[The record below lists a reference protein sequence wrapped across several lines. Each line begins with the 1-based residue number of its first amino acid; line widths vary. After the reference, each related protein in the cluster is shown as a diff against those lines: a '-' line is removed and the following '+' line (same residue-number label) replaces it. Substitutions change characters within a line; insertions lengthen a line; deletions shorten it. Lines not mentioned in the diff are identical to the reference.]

1 MFLKLWAV
9 VVTALI
15 LYFVL
20 PILVFTFIKS
30 KKTKRIIANSLFIIY
45 VGILLIGVWAKVMI
59 TSQGVKIIFD
69 FTYTAQKTINC
80 GFARLRTL
88 DILINLVML
97 IPIGLILS
105 INTNK
110 SFIKTMALGAVVGV
124 LCGVIIEVGQF
135 VLPVKRYTQLSDVVL
150 NTISVLFGVVF
161 GQLLKKIENRVGKAV
176 CQ

>member
-1 MFLKLWAV
+1 MFLNLWAV
-9 VVTALI
+9 LITALI

-45 VGILLIGVWAKVMI
+45 VVLLLIGVWAKVMI
-59 TSQGVKIIFD
+59 TSQEVKVVFD
-69 FTYTAQKTINC
+69 FTYTAQKAISW
-80 GFARLRTL
+80 GFTRLKTS

-97 IPIGLILS
+97 IPVGLIIS

-110 SFIKTMALGAVVGV
+110 SFIKTMVLGAVVGV
-124 LCGVIIEVGQF
+124 VCGVIIEVGQF

-161 GQLLKKIENRVGKAV
+161 GQLLKKIEKRVGKTV
-176 CQ
+176 CR